1 MSEQSEEKQA
11 QRPADESWQEVGRQF
26 QALGES
32 LSTAL
37 RTAWQ
42 SEQNRQR
49 MQEMQ
54 TGLQSF
60 VTQVESAVRES
71 TSTPEAQDAIRKAKA
86 VGETTVQA
94 AEQALQDARPHI
106 LSALQQ
112 VNVELQKMIDQMQEK
127 PPTGRGA
134 DPAAGE

>member
-1 MSEQSEEKQA
+1 MSEQPEEKQTR
-11 QRPADESWQEVGRQF
+11 RPVDESWQEVGRQF

-32 LSTAL
+32 LSTAF

-42 SEQNRQR
+42 SEQNRER

-54 TGLQSF
+54 NGLQSF
-60 VTQVESAVRES
+60 VTQVESVVRES
-71 TSTPEAQDAIRKAKA
+71 ASTPEAQDALRKAKA

-127 PPTGRGA
+127 PPSESGG
-134 DPAAGE
+134 DPAASV